1 MEGTITSKD
10 NKLVR
15 EVKQLTLKKF
25 RDQLGKFLV
34 EGPVLISEAINNN
47 AEVKAVFYCEAL
59 LSGSEDGED
68 SGSRALIQMLTK
80 LSIPVYAVEHRLFLS
95 LSDTV
100 TPQGILAVV
109 ARGGISSRAFFAR
122 DPSGS
127 VMVLDRLQD
136 PGNLGSILRTADAAG
151 FLGVIIL
158 KGSGDIYAPK
168 VVRATA
174 GSLFRVP
181 VLFTD
186 TPEETLTLLRE
197 YEKKILCTSPKAEQA
212 YFDIRMD
219 DGVAIVIGNE
229 ASGACEAFVRQCDA
243 LVSIPM
249 SGKIESLNAAVSAG
263 ILMYETVRQK
273 AQIT

>member
-25 RDQLGKFLV
+25 RDQLGRFLV
-34 EGPVLISEAINNN
+34 EGPVLISEAINND
-47 AEVKAVFYCEAL
+47 AEVKAVFYCDAL
-59 LSGSEDGED
+59 LSGSDDGED
-68 SGSRALIQMLTK
+68 SSRALIQMLTK
-80 LSIPVYAVEHRLFLS
+80 LDIPVYEVEHRLFLS

-109 ARGGISSRAFFAR
+109 ARREISSRTFFAR

-127 VMVLDRLQD
+127 VIVLDRLQD
-136 PGNLGSILRTADAAG
+136 PGNLGTILRTADAAG
-151 FLGVIIL
+151 FLGVLIL

-249 SGKIESLNAAVSAG
+249 AGTVESLNAAISAG
-263 ILMYETVRQK
+263 ILMYESVRQK
-273 AQIT
+273 AQKL

>member
-25 RDQLGKFLV
+25 RDQLGRFLV
-34 EGPVLISEAINNN
+34 EGPVLISEAINND
-47 AEVKAVFYCEAL
+47 AEVKAVFYCDAL
-59 LSGSEDGED
+59 LSGSDDGED
-68 SGSRALIQMLTK
+68 SSRALIQMLTK
-80 LSIPVYAVEHRLFLS
+80 LDIPVYEVEHRLFLS

-109 ARGGISSRAFFAR
+109 ARRELSSRTFFAR

-127 VMVLDRLQD
+127 VIVLDRLQD
-136 PGNLGSILRTADAAG
+136 PGNLGTILRTADAAG
-151 FLGVIIL
+151 FLGVLIL

-249 SGKIESLNAAVSAG
+249 AGTVESLNAAISAG
-263 ILMYETVRQK
+263 ILMYESVRQK
-273 AQIT
+273 AQKL